1 MRTQRV
7 NKGSPKAGLLPKLAA
22 AMPSRSCPQNSIIS
36 ALAVG
41 AFAPFVAFLRLHRK
55 GCDRPRIEPL
65 QADRLAGFFAIAIR
79 AIIKPFQRRVDL
91 CDQLAL
97 PVARPQFDGPAGL
110 GRGAIGEIGMVLT
123 LSLQYYQGFLALAQ
137 DIFFPGN

>member
-1 MRTQRV
+1 
-7 NKGSPKAGLLPKLAA
+7 
-22 AMPSRSCPQNSIIS
+22 MPSRSCGPKIALSS

-41 AFAPFVAFLRLHRK
+41 PFATFVAFLRLHRK
-55 GCDRPRIEPL
+55 GCNRPRIEPL

-79 AIIKPFQRRVDL
+79 AIVKPFQRRVDL

-97 PVARPQFDGPAGL
+97 PVACPQFDGPAGL

-123 LSLQYYQGFLALAQ
+123 LSLQYDEGFLALARISSFQ
-137 DIFFPGN
+137 AINLRRK